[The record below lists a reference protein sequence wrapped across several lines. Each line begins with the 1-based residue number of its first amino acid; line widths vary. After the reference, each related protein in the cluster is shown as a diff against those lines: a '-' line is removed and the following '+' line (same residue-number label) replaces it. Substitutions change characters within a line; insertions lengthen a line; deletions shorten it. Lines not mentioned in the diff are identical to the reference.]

1 VWLPFQP
8 EHVMAFIRRLLRE
21 PMLHFAVIGGMFF
34 VMWWSTHPGAGRDET
49 RIVVTPADVQRLRA
63 LAARQWGHAPDPKDT
78 RALVDAY
85 VREEILYREAMAS
98 GLDRD
103 DVVIR
108 RRLVQKMDALA
119 QVDFPEPTPA
129 ELEAYWKTHAADYAL
144 GQRVRLEQVF
154 FSTDLRG
161 KTALADAVALLATL
175 SQGAGAGTSAAVAAG
190 DPFMLPRVSEHQT
203 QQAIARD
210 YGDAF
215 ARRVFELPQGVWQG
229 PLVSILGVHLVR
241 VDARDEGPA
250 ASFAAVQDRV
260 RQDWLQQR
268 QTQAQQAAYAQLRKR
283 YTVDVPVDLRVD
295 GAGNMRVADGSGS
308 GVGK

>member
-1 VWLPFQP
+1 
-8 EHVMAFIRRLLRE
+8 MAFIRRLLRE
-21 PMLHFAVIGGMFF
+21 PMLHFVVIGGIFF
-34 VMWWSTHPGAGRDET
+34 LIWWSAHSGAQRDET

-63 LAARQWGHAPDPKDT
+63 LAARQWGRAPDPKDT

-85 VREEILYREAMAS
+85 VREEILYREALSS

-119 QVDFPEPTPA
+119 QGDFSEPTPA
-129 ELEAYWKTHAADYAL
+129 ELEAYWKSHAADYAL
-144 GQRVRLEQVF
+144 GTRIRMEQIF
-154 FSTDLRG
+154 FSSDLRG
-161 KTALADAVALLATL
+161 KKALADAAAALATL
-175 SQGAGAGTSAAVAAG
+175 GPGANAGAG
-190 DPFMLPRVSEHQT
+190 DPFMLPRVAEHQT

-229 PLVSILGVHLVR
+229 PLVSTLGVHLVR
-241 VDARDEGPA
+241 VDAREEGPA
-250 ASFAAVQDRV
+250 ASLDAVLDRV

-283 YTVDVPVDLRVD
+283 YTVDVPVDMRVD
-295 GAGNMRVADGSGS
+295 GAGEAPGHMRAADGNGS
-308 GVGK
+308 GVGQ

>member
-1 VWLPFQP
+1 
-8 EHVMAFIRRLLRE
+8 MAFIRRLLRE
-21 PMLHFAVIGGMFF
+21 PMLHFVVLGGLFF
-34 VMWWSTHPGAGRDET
+34 LIWWSTHPAAQRDET
-49 RIVVTPADVQRLRA
+49 RIVVAPADVQRLRA

-85 VREEILYREAMAS
+85 VREEILYREALAS

-108 RRLVQKMDALA
+108 RRLVQKMDSLA
-119 QVDFPEPTPA
+119 QSDLSEPTPA
-129 ELEAYWKTHAADYAL
+129 ELEAYWKSHAADYAL
-144 GQRVRLEQVF
+144 GTRIRMEQIF
-154 FSTDLRG
+154 FSADLRG
-161 KTALADAVALLATL
+161 KKAPADAAAALATL
-175 SQGAGAGTSAAVAAG
+175 SQGANASAG
-190 DPFMLPRVSEHQT
+190 DPFMLPRVAEHQT

-229 PLVSILGVHLVR
+229 PLVSTLGVHLVR

-250 ASFAAVQDRV
+250 ASFDAVRDRV

-268 QTQAQQAAYAQLRKR
+268 QTQAQQTAYAQLRKR
-283 YTVDVPVDLRVD
+283 YTVDVPVDVRAVD
-295 GAGNMRVADGSGS
+295 GDGSG
-308 GVGK
+308 GRQ

>member
-1 VWLPFQP
+1 MWRPFTP
-8 EHVMAFIRRLLRE
+8 EDVMAFIRRLLGE

-34 VMWWSTHPGAGRDET
+34 LIWWSTHPGARRDET
-49 RIVVTPADVQRLRA
+49 RIAVTPADVQRLRA

-85 VREEILYREAMAS
+85 VREEILYREALDS

-119 QVDFPEPTPA
+119 QGDFSEPTPA
-129 ELEAYWKTHAADYAL
+129 ELEAYWKSHTADYAL
-144 GQRVRLEQVF
+144 GTRVRLEQVF

-161 KTALADAVALLATL
+161 KKALADAAAALAMLGQEPNK
-175 SQGAGAGTSAAVAAG
+175 SAG

-229 PLVSILGVHLVR
+229 PLVSTLGVHLVR
-241 VDARDEGPA
+241 VDARDEGSA

-268 QTQAQQAAYAQLRKR
+268 QTQAQQAAYAQLRQR
-283 YTVDVPVDLRVD
+283 YTVDMPVD
-295 GAGNMRVADGSGS
+295 MRAADGSGS